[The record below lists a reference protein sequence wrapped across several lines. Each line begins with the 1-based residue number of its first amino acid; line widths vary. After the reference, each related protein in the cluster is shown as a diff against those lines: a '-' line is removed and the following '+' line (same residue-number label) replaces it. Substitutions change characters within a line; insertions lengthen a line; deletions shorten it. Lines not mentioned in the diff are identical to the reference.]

1 MYNRKCRCSNIE
13 AIRDPSVD
21 IPANVT
27 ENTYHLRFHQHLIEA
42 TGIGPEQLGEVFLSA
57 LD

>member
-1 MYNRKCRCSNIE
+1 MYNRKCRCSNI
-13 AIRDPSVD
+13 DPSVD

-42 TGIGPEQLGEVFLSA
+42 TGIGPEQLDEVFLSA